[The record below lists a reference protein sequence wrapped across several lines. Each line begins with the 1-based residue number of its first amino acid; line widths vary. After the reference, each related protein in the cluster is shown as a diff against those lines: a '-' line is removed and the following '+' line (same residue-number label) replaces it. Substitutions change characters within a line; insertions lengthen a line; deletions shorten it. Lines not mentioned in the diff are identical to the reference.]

1 MTTSRIPILLLTG
14 FLGVGKTT
22 WLNRLLRE
30 PGYANTAVV
39 INELGAIGIDH
50 QLVRQASDQITVLEN
65 GCLCCVMNGE
75 LIDTLR
81 DLYLKRVKDE
91 VPEFDRV
98 LIETTGLA
106 DPSPVV
112 GMLARDAF
120 LDTYYRFDGVLTLV
134 DATNGMATLDAHFE
148 AVKQVAV
155 ADRVA
160 LTKSDLASDAGAVSA
175 LIGRIG
181 EINPGV
187 VVADARTEA
196 PDALMG
202 GVQRRPG
209 IGNDARRWLAADRFA
224 AVRGIGGVSPPPSAG
239 SYRPGSRGPDSRSP
253 HDGRVQSFCVT
264 FDEPVQRDNLRA
276 ALEMLCAFRGEHLL
290 RVKGIVNAI
299 GHEQPLVVHAVQHT
313 LYPIE
318 TLDAWPDDDRRTR
331 LVFIERDLD
340 AEFIRKTLESFVQ
353 AGDGVF
359 G

>member
-1 MTTSRIPILLLTG
+1 MTSQRIPIVLLTG
-14 FLGVGKTT
+14 FLGAGKTT

-30 PGYANTAVV
+30 PDYADTAVV
-39 INELGAIGIDH
+39 INELGAVGIDH
-50 QLVRQASDQITVLEN
+50 QLVRHASDQVTVLEN

-81 DLYLKRVKDE
+81 ELYLKRVKDE
-91 VPEFDRV
+91 VPEFERV

-106 DPSPVV
+106 DPAPVV
-112 GMLARDAF
+112 GMLSRDAF

-134 DATNGMATLDAHFE
+134 DAVNGMATLDAHFE
-148 AVKQVAV
+148 AVKQVAM
-155 ADRVA
+155 ADRIA
-160 LTKSDLASDAGAVSA
+160 LTKRDLADDASA
-175 LIGRIG
+175 LAALLERIRG
-181 EINPGV
+181 INPGV
-187 VVADARTEA
+187 EVADARALA
-196 PDALMG
+196 PGALIG
-202 GVQRRPG
+202 DVQRRPG
-209 IGNDARRWLAADRFA
+209 LGSDARRWLAADRFA
-224 AVRGIGGVSPPPSAG
+224 AVRGVGGVAPPPSAG
-239 SYRPGSRGPDSRSP
+239 GT

-264 FDEPVQRDNLRA
+264 FDEPVQRNNLRA

-299 GHEQPLVVHAVQHT
+299 GHDQPLVVHAVQHT

-318 TLDAWPDDDRRTR
+318 TLDAWPDEDRRTR

-340 AEFIRKTLESFVQ
+340 AEFIRLTLQSFVQ

>member
-1 MTTSRIPILLLTG
+1 MSTERVPIILLTG
-14 FLGVGKTT
+14 FLGAGKTT

-39 INELGAIGIDH
+39 INELGAVGIDH
-50 QLVRQASDQITVLEN
+50 QLVRLASDQITVLEN

-81 DLYLKRVKDE
+81 ELYLKRVKDE
-91 VPEFDRV
+91 IPEFERV

-106 DPSPVV
+106 DPSPVI
-112 GMLARDAF
+112 GMLSRDAF

-134 DATNGMATLDAHFE
+134 DATHGMTTLDAHFE
-148 AVKQVAV
+148 AVNQVAM

-160 LTKSDLASDAGAVSA
+160 LTKRDLADDALALDTLGA
-175 LIGRIG
+175 RIRQ
-181 EINPGV
+181 INPGIE
-187 VVADARTEA
+187 VADARALA
-196 PDALMG
+196 PAELIN
-202 GVQRRPG
+202 GVQRRLG
-209 IGNDARRWLAADRFA
+209 VGSDARRWLAADRFA
-224 AVRGIGGVSPPPSAG
+224 AVKGIGGVAPPPS
-239 SYRPGSRGPDSRSP
+239 PGGQ
-253 HDGRVQSFCVT
+253 HDGRVQSFCVV

-290 RVKGIVNAI
+290 RVKGIVHAI
-299 GHEQPLVVHAVQHT
+299 GHQQPLVVHAVQHT

-340 AEFIRKTLESFVQ
+340 AEFIRLTLQSFVQ

-359 G
+359 GKA

>member
-1 MTTSRIPILLLTG
+1 MSDSRIPILLLTG
-14 FLGVGKTT
+14 FLGAGKTT

-39 INELGAIGIDH
+39 INELGAVGIDH
-50 QLVRQASDQITVLEN
+50 QLVRHASDQVTVLEN

-91 VPEFDRV
+91 IPEFDRA

-112 GMLARDAF
+112 GMLSRDAF
-120 LDTYYRFDGVLTLV
+120 LDTYFRFDGVLTLV
-134 DATNGMATLDAHFE
+134 DATTGMTTLDAHFE
-148 AVKQVAV
+148 AVKQVAM

-160 LTKSDLASDAGAVSA
+160 LTKQDLATDEAAIGA
-175 LIGRIG
+175 LIARIG
-181 EINPGV
+181 QINPGV
-187 VVADARTEA
+187 EVADARSEA
-196 PDALMG
+196 PGALID

-209 IGNDARRWLAADRFA
+209 VGSDARRWLAAQRFA
-224 AVRGIGGVSPPPSAG
+224 AVKGIGGIAPPPATG
-239 SYRPGSRGPDSRSP
+239 GR

-299 GHEQPLVVHAVQHT
+299 GHEHPLVVHAVQHT

-318 TLDAWPDDDRRTR
+318 PLDGWPDEDRRTR

-340 AEFIRKTLESFVQ
+340 AEFIRLTLQNFIQ

>member
-1 MTTSRIPILLLTG
+1 MSDSRLPILLLTG

-30 PGYANTAVV
+30 PGYADTAVV
-39 INELGAIGIDH
+39 INELGAVGIDH
-50 QLVRQASDQITVLEN
+50 QLVRHASDQITVLEN

-75 LIDTLR
+75 LVDTLR

-112 GMLARDAF
+112 GMLSRDAF

-134 DATNGMATLDAHFE
+134 DATVGMATLDVHFE
-148 AVKQVAV
+148 AVKQVAM

-160 LTKSDLASDAGAVSA
+160 LTKRDLASDAALPGA
-175 LIGRIG
+175 LIARIG
-181 EINPGV
+181 QINPGV
-187 VVADARTEA
+187 EVADARIEG
-196 PDALMG
+196 PGALLG

-209 IGNDARRWLAADRFA
+209 VGSDARRWLAADRFV
-224 AVRGIGGVSPPPSAG
+224 AVKGIGGIAPPP
-239 SYRPGSRGPDSRSP
+239 PGSASP

-264 FDEPVQRDNLRA
+264 FDEPVHRDNLRA
-276 ALEMLCAFRGEHLL
+276 ALEMLCAFRGENLL
-290 RVKGIVNAI
+290 RIKGIVNAI
-299 GHEQPLVVHAVQHT
+299 GEHRPLVVHAVQHT
-313 LYPIE
+313 LYAIE
-318 TLDAWPDDDRRTR
+318 ALDAWPDDDHRTR

>member
-1 MTTSRIPILLLTG
+1 MSDSHVPILLLTG

-39 INELGAIGIDH
+39 INELGAVGIDH
-50 QLVRQASDQITVLEN
+50 QLVRHASDQITVLEN

-98 LIETTGLA
+98 LIESTGLA

-112 GMLARDAF
+112 GMLSRDAF
-120 LDTYYRFDGVLTLV
+120 LDTYYRFAGVLTLV
-134 DATNGMATLDAHFE
+134 DATVGMATLDAHFE
-148 AVKQVAV
+148 AVKQVAM

-160 LTKSDLASDAGAVSA
+160 LTKRDLASDTVALSA
-175 LIGRIG
+175 LIARIG
-181 EINPGV
+181 QINPGAEV
-187 VVADARTEA
+187 VDTRTEGPA
-196 PDALMG
+196 SLLG

-209 IGNDARRWLAADRFA
+209 VGSDARRWLAADRFV
-224 AVRGIGGVSPPPSAG
+224 AVKGVGGIAPPQQAG
-239 SYRPGSRGPDSRSP
+239 ANGP

-264 FDEPVQRDNLRA
+264 FDEPVHRDNLRA
-276 ALEMLCAFRGEHLL
+276 ALEMLCAFRGENLL
-290 RVKGIVNAI
+290 RIKGIVNAI
-299 GHEQPLVVHAVQHT
+299 GEQMPLVVHAVQHT
-313 LYPIE
+313 LYAIE

-331 LVFIERDLD
+331 LVFIARDLD

>member
-1 MTTSRIPILLLTG
+1 MSDARIPILLLTG
-14 FLGVGKTT
+14 FLGAGKTT

-39 INELGAIGIDH
+39 INELGAVGIDH
-50 QLVRQASDQITVLEN
+50 QLVRHASDQVTVLEN

-81 DLYLKRVKDE
+81 DLYLKRVKDQ
-91 VPEFDRV
+91 VPEFARV

-112 GMLARDAF
+112 GMLSRDAF

-134 DATNGMATLDAHFE
+134 DATGGMQTLDEHFE
-148 AVKQVAV
+148 AVKQVAM
-155 ADRVA
+155 ADHVA
-160 LTKSDLASDAGAVSA
+160 LTKRDLAGDGHA
-175 LIGRIG
+175 LTGLIARIG
-181 EINPGV
+181 QINPGV
-187 VVADARTEA
+187 EVADARSLA
-196 PDALMG
+196 PADLIS

-209 IGNDARRWLAADRFA
+209 IGSDARRWLAADRFA
-224 AVRGIGGVSPPPSAG
+224 AVKGIGGVAPPPSAG
-239 SYRPGSRGPDSRSP
+239 GL
-253 HDGRVQSFCVT
+253 HDGRVQSFCVV
-264 FDEPVQRDNLRA
+264 FEEPVQRDNLRA

-290 RVKGIVNAI
+290 RIKGIVNAI
-299 GHEQPLVVHAVQHT
+299 GHGQPLVVHAVQHT

-318 TLDAWPDDDRRTR
+318 TLDAWPDEDRRTR

-340 AEFIRKTLESFVQ
+340 AEFIRLTLQNFVQ

-359 G
+359 GN

>member
-1 MTTSRIPILLLTG
+1 MSDPRIPILLLTG
-14 FLGVGKTT
+14 FLGAGKTT

-30 PGYANTAVV
+30 PGYADTAVV
-39 INELGAIGIDH
+39 INELGAVGIDH
-50 QLVRQASDQITVLEN
+50 QLVRHASDQVTVLEN

-112 GMLARDAF
+112 GMLSRDAF

-134 DATNGMATLDAHFE
+134 DATMGMTTLDAHFE
-148 AVKQVAV
+148 AVKQVAM

-160 LTKSDLASDAGAVSA
+160 LTKCDLVSGSGAPGA
-175 LIGRIG
+175 LIDRIRQL
-181 EINPGV
+181 NPGV
-187 VVADARTEA
+187 EVADARAEA
-196 PDALMG
+196 PAALLS

-209 IGNDARRWLAADRFA
+209 VGSDARRWLAADRFA
-224 AVRGIGGVSPPPSAG
+224 AVKGIGGVAPSPS
-239 SYRPGSRGPDSRSP
+239 PGLHAPGSRSP

-299 GHEQPLVVHAVQHT
+299 GESRPLVVHAVQHT

-318 TLDAWPDDDRRTR
+318 TLDAWPDEDRRTR

-340 AEFIRKTLESFVQ
+340 AEFIRLTLQNFIQ

>member
-1 MTTSRIPILLLTG
+1 MIYLSIMGAMSGRRIPILLLTG
-14 FLGVGKTT
+14 FLGAGKTT

-30 PGYANTAVV
+30 PGYASTAVV
-39 INELGAIGIDH
+39 INELGEVGIDH
-50 QLVRQASDQITVLEN
+50 QLVRHASDQVTVLEN

-91 VPEFDRV
+91 IPEFERV

-112 GMLARDAF
+112 GMLSRDAF
-120 LDTYYRFDGVLTLV
+120 LETYYRFDGVLTLV
-134 DATNGMATLDAHFE
+134 DGTAGMQTLDAHFE
-148 AVKQVAV
+148 AVKQVAM

-160 LTKSDLASDAGAVSA
+160 LTKRDLASDPDANNV
-175 LIGRIG
+175 LIARIG
-181 EINPGV
+181 QINPGIE
-187 VVADARTEA
+187 VADARAVPPAE
-196 PDALMG
+196 LIS
-202 GVQRRPG
+202 GVQRRLG
-209 IGNDARRWLAADRFA
+209 IGSDARRWLAADRFA
-224 AVRGIGGVSPPPSAG
+224 AVKGIGGLAPAPATG
-239 SYRPGSRGPDSRSP
+239 GR
-253 HDGRVQSFCVT
+253 HDGRVQSFCIT

-299 GHEQPLVVHAVQHT
+299 GHDQPLVVHAVQHT

-318 TLDAWPDDDRRTR
+318 TLDAWPDEDRRTR

-353 AGDGVF
+353 AGDGMF
-359 G
+359 ARQ

>member
-1 MTTSRIPILLLTG
+1 MKDSRIPILLLTG
-14 FLGVGKTT
+14 FLGAGKTT

-30 PGYANTAVV
+30 PGYADTAVV
-39 INELGAIGIDH
+39 INELGAVGIDH
-50 QLVRQASDQITVLEN
+50 QLVRHASEQITVLEN

-81 DLYLKRVKDE
+81 DLYLKRVKNE
-91 VPEFDRV
+91 IPEFDRV

-112 GMLARDAF
+112 GMLSRDAF

-134 DATNGMATLDAHFE
+134 DATGGMAALDAHFE
-148 AVKQVAV
+148 AIQQVAM

-160 LTKSDLASDAGAVSA
+160 LTKRDLTDDMPAVDA
-175 LIGRIG
+175 LIRRIG
-181 EINPGV
+181 QVNPGV
-187 VVADARTEA
+187 EVADARNQSPA
-196 PDALMG
+196 ALIG

-209 IGNDARRWLAADRFA
+209 VGSDARRWLAADRFV
-224 AVRGIGGVSPPPSAG
+224 AVKGIGGVAPPAAPAA
-239 SYRPGSRGPDSRSP
+239 RGA

-290 RVKGIVNAI
+290 RIKGIVNAI
-299 GHEQPLVVHAVQHT
+299 GEAKPLVVHAVQHT

-318 TLDAWPDDDRRTR
+318 TLDEWPDEDHRTR

-340 AEFIRKTLESFVQ
+340 AEFIRLTLQNFIQ
-353 AGDGVF
+353 AGDGMF
-359 G
+359 GG

>member
-1 MTTSRIPILLLTG
+1 MSESRLPILLLTG
-14 FLGVGKTT
+14 FLGVGKTS

-39 INELGAIGIDH
+39 INELGAVGIDH
-50 QLVRQASDQITVLEN
+50 QLVRHASDQITVLEN

-81 DLYLKRVKDE
+81 ELYLKRVKDE

-112 GMLARDAF
+112 GMLSRDAF

-134 DATNGMATLDAHFE
+134 DATAGMATLDSHFE
-148 AVKQVAV
+148 AIQQVAM

-160 LTKSDLASDAGAVSA
+160 LTKRDLVSDAATVDA
-175 LIGRIG
+175 LAKRIG
-181 EINPGV
+181 QINPGV
-187 VVADARTEA
+187 EVADALSEPPA
-196 PDALMG
+196 ALIG
-202 GVQRRPG
+202 SVQRRPG
-209 IGNDARRWLAADRFA
+209 VGSDARRWLAADRFV
-224 AVRGIGGVSPPPSAG
+224 AVRGIGGIAPPAA
-239 SYRPGSRGPDSRSP
+239 RGAHGP

-290 RVKGIVNAI
+290 RIKGIVNAI
-299 GHEQPLVVHAVQHT
+299 GQEQPLVVHAVQHT

-318 TLDAWPDDDRRTR
+318 TLDVWPDEDRRTR

-340 AEFIRKTLESFVQ
+340 AEFIRLTLQSFIQ

>member
-1 MTTSRIPILLLTG
+1 MAGTRIPVVLLTG
-14 FLGVGKTT
+14 FLGAGKTT

-30 PGYANTAVV
+30 PDQSRTAVV
-39 INELGAIGIDH
+39 INELGEVGIDH
-50 QLVRQASDQITVLEN
+50 RLVRHASDKVTVLEN

-120 LDTYYRFDGVLTLV
+120 LETCYRFDCVLTLV
-134 DATNGMATLDAHFE
+134 EAVHGMRTLDEHFE
-148 AVKQVAV
+148 AVMQVAT

-160 LTKSDLASDAGAVSA
+160 LTKHDLATSAAAWDALVARVRG
-175 LIGRIG
+175 
-181 EINPGV
+181 INPGV
-187 VVADARTEA
+187 DVVDARTVPPGELIA
-196 PDALMG
+196 

-209 IGNDARRWLAADRFA
+209 IGSDARRWLAADRLV
-224 AVRGIGGVSPPPSAG
+224 AVHGVGGLAPPPMAG
-239 SYRPGSRGPDSRSP
+239 RI
-253 HDGRVQSFCVT
+253 HDGRVQSFCVV
-264 FDEPVQRDNLRA
+264 FEQPVQRDNLRA

-290 RVKGIVNAI
+290 RVKGIVHAI
-299 GHEQPLVVHAVQHT
+299 GHERPLVVHAVQHT

-318 TLDAWPDDDRRTR
+318 TLDSWPDEDRQTR

-340 AEFIRKTLESFVQ
+340 AEFIRLTLENFIE

-359 G
+359 GI

>member
-1 MTTSRIPILLLTG
+1 MSPRRIPIVLLTG
-14 FLGVGKTT
+14 FLGAGKTT

-30 PGYANTAVV
+30 PGFASTAVV
-39 INELGAIGIDH
+39 INELGEVGIDH
-50 QLVRQASDQITVLEN
+50 QLVRHASDQVTVLEN

-81 DLYLKRVKDE
+81 ELYLKRVKDE
-91 VPEFDRV
+91 IPEFERV

-112 GMLARDAF
+112 GMLSRDAF

-134 DATNGMATLDAHFE
+134 DVVNGMATLDTHFE
-148 AVKQVAV
+148 AVKQVAM

-160 LTKSDLASDAGAVSA
+160 LTKGDLMEDADTVDA
-175 LIGRIG
+175 LIARIKQ
-181 EINPGV
+181 INPGIE
-187 VVADARTEA
+187 VADARCVA
-196 PDALMG
+196 PGALIG

-209 IGNDARRWLAADRFA
+209 IGSDARRWLAAERFA
-224 AVRGIGGVSPPPSAG
+224 AVKGIGGVAPPPTTG
-239 SYRPGSRGPDSRSP
+239 GL
-253 HDGRVQSFCVT
+253 HDGRVQSFCVV

-290 RVKGIVNAI
+290 RIKGIVNAI

-340 AEFIRKTLESFVQ
+340 AEFIRLTLQNFVQ
-353 AGDGVF
+353 AGNGIF
-359 G
+359 TS

>member
-1 MTTSRIPILLLTG
+1 MSGPRIPIVLLTG
-14 FLGVGKTT
+14 FLGAGKTT

-30 PGYANTAVV
+30 PDYAATAVV
-39 INELGAIGIDH
+39 INELGEVGIDH
-50 QLVRQASDQITVLEN
+50 QLVRHASDQVTVLEN

-81 DLYLKRVKDE
+81 DLYLKRVKDQ

-120 LDTYYRFDGVLTLV
+120 LDTCYRFDGVLTLV
-134 DATNGMATLDAHFE
+134 DAVNGMPTLDAHFE
-148 AVKQVAV
+148 AVQQVAM

-160 LTKSDLASDAGAVSA
+160 LTKGDLAGDTPSLAALIARIGQINPGVEVADAGAVTPGT
-175 LIGRIG
+175 LI
-181 EINPGV
+181 
-187 VVADARTEA
+187 A
-196 PDALMG
+196 

-209 IGNDARRWLAADRFA
+209 IGSDTKRWLAAGRFA
-224 AVRGIGGVSPPPSAG
+224 AVNGIGGLAPPPATG
-239 SYRPGSRGPDSRSP
+239 RS
-253 HDGRVQSFCVT
+253 HDGRVRSFCVV
-264 FDEPVQRDNLRA
+264 FEQPVHRDNLRA
-276 ALEMLCAFRGEHLL
+276 ALEMLCAFRGENLL

-313 LYPIE
+313 LYPVE
-318 TLDAWPDDDRRTR
+318 TLDAWPDEDRRTR
-331 LVFIERDLD
+331 IVFIERDLD
-340 AEFIRKTLESFVQ
+340 AEFIRSTLENFVQ

-359 G
+359 GG

>member
-1 MTTSRIPILLLTG
+1 MSDSRLPILLLTG

-39 INELGAIGIDH
+39 INELGAVGIDH
-50 QLVRQASDQITVLEN
+50 QLVRHASDQITVLEN

-75 LIDTLR
+75 LVDTLR

-112 GMLARDAF
+112 GMLSRDAF

-134 DATNGMATLDAHFE
+134 DATVGMATLDVHFE
-148 AVKQVAV
+148 AVKQVAM

-160 LTKSDLASDAGAVSA
+160 LTKRDLASDAALPGA
-175 LIGRIG
+175 LIARIG
-181 EINPGV
+181 QINPGV
-187 VVADARTEA
+187 EVADARTEA
-196 PDALMG
+196 PGALLG

-209 IGNDARRWLAADRFA
+209 VGSDARRWLAADRFV
-224 AVRGIGGVSPPPSAG
+224 AVKGIGGIAPPPRSG
-239 SYRPGSRGPDSRSP
+239 TSSP

-276 ALEMLCAFRGEHLL
+276 ALEMLCAFRGENLL
-290 RVKGIVNAI
+290 RIKGIVNAI
-299 GHEQPLVVHAVQHT
+299 GESQPLVVHAVQHT
-313 LYPIE
+313 LYPVE
-318 TLDAWPDDDRRTR
+318 TLDDWPDEDHRTR

-353 AGDGVF
+353 AGDGMF
-359 G
+359 ASRSA

>member
-1 MTTSRIPILLLTG
+1 MSDKRIPILLLTG
-14 FLGVGKTT
+14 FLGAGKTT

-39 INELGAIGIDH
+39 INELGEVGIDH
-50 QLVRQASDQITVLEN
+50 QLVRHASDQITVLEN

-81 DLYLKRVKDE
+81 DLYLRRVKDQ

-112 GMLARDAF
+112 GMLSRDAF

-134 DATNGMATLDAHFE
+134 DATGGMGTLDAHFE
-148 AVKQVAV
+148 AVKQVAM
-155 ADRVA
+155 ADRIA
-160 LTKSDLASDAGAVSA
+160 LTKRDLAADGDALAD
-175 LIGRIG
+175 LITRIG
-181 EINPGV
+181 QINPGV
-187 VVADARTEA
+187 VVTDARTEA
-196 PDALMG
+196 PAELIS

-209 IGNDARRWLAADRFA
+209 VGSDARRWLAADRFA
-224 AVRGIGGVSPPPSAG
+224 AVKGIGGVAPPPANG
-239 SYRPGSRGPDSRSP
+239 GR

-264 FDEPVQRDNLRA
+264 FYEPVQRDNLRA

-290 RVKGIVNAI
+290 RIKGIVNAI
-299 GHEQPLVVHAVQHT
+299 GEAKPLVVHAVQHT

-318 TLDAWPDDDRRTR
+318 TLDDWPDEDRRTR

-340 AEFIRKTLESFVQ
+340 AEFIRLTLQNFVQ
-353 AGDGVF
+353 AGDGMF
-359 G
+359 GG

>member
-1 MTTSRIPILLLTG
+1 MITTRIPTVLLTG
-14 FLGVGKTT
+14 FLGAGKTT

-30 PGYANTAVV
+30 PGFANTAVV
-39 INELGAIGIDH
+39 INELGEIGIDH
-50 QLVRQASDQITVLEN
+50 QLVRHASDNVTVLEN

-81 DLYLKRVKDE
+81 DLYLKRVRME

-106 DPSPVV
+106 DPAPVV
-112 GMLARDAF
+112 GVLSRDAF

-134 DATNGMATLDAHFE
+134 DTLAGETTLDAHFE
-148 AVKQVAV
+148 AVKQVAM
-155 ADRVA
+155 ADVVGLSKR
-160 LTKSDLASDAGAVSA
+160 DLADPVAQDKLAR
-175 LIGRIG
+175 RIAQ
-181 EINPGV
+181 INPGV
-187 VVADARTEA
+187 ALTDARSESPA
-196 PDALMG
+196 NLIAQ
-202 GVQRRPG
+202 VQRRPG
-209 IGNDARRWLAADRFA
+209 VGSDARRWLAAGRFA
-224 AVRGIGGVSPPPSAG
+224 AVKGIGGVAPPPAPEG
-239 SYRPGSRGPDSRSP
+239 GR

-299 GHEQPLVVHAVQHT
+299 GHDTPLVVHAVQHT

-318 TLDAWPDDDRRTR
+318 TLEAWPDDDRRTR

-340 AEFIRKTLESFVQ
+340 GEFIRKTLENFVQ

-359 G
+359 ARQ

>member
-1 MTTSRIPILLLTG
+1 MRDQKLPILLLTG
-14 FLGVGKTT
+14 FLGAGKTT
-22 WLNRLLRE
+22 WLNRLLRD

-39 INELGAIGIDH
+39 INELGAVGIDH
-50 QLVRQASDQITVLEN
+50 QLVRHASDQITVLDN

-112 GMLARDAF
+112 GMLSRDAF
-120 LDTYYRFDGVLTLV
+120 LETYFRFDGVLTLV

-148 AVKQVAV
+148 AVKQVAM

-160 LTKSDLASDAGAVSA
+160 LTKHDLANALETVSA
-175 LIGRIG
+175 LIERIG
-181 EINPGV
+181 QINPGV
-187 VVADARTEA
+187 EVADARGES
-196 PDALMG
+196 PGALIG

-209 IGNDARRWLAADRFA
+209 VGSDARRWLAADRFA
-224 AVRGIGGVSPPPSAG
+224 AVKGIGGIAPPPASG
-239 SYRPGSRGPDSRSP
+239 GR

-299 GHEQPLVVHAVQHT
+299 GEPRPLVVHAVQHT

-318 TLDAWPDDDRRTR
+318 TLDEWPDDDRRTR

-340 AEFIRKTLESFVQ
+340 AEFIRLTLQNFIQ

>member
-1 MTTSRIPILLLTG
+1 MSQARIPILLLTG
-14 FLGVGKTT
+14 FLGAGKTT
-22 WLNRLLRE
+22 WLNRLLCE
-30 PGYANTAVV
+30 PAYANTAVV
-39 INELGAIGIDH
+39 INELGAVGIDH
-50 QLVRQASDQITVLEN
+50 QLVRHASDQITVLEN

-112 GMLARDAF
+112 GMLSRDAF

-134 DATNGMATLDAHFE
+134 DATTGMTTLDAHFE
-148 AVKQVAV
+148 AVKQVAM

-160 LTKSDLASDAGAVSA
+160 LTKQDLVDDRLAVDA
-175 LIGRIG
+175 LIARIG
-181 EINPGV
+181 QVNPGV
-187 VVADARTEA
+187 EVADARDEA
-196 PDALMG
+196 PGALIG

-209 IGNDARRWLAADRFA
+209 VGSDVRRWLAADRFVA
-224 AVRGIGGVSPPPSAG
+224 IKGIGGITPPP
-239 SYRPGSRGPDSRSP
+239 PGSGSSGP

-299 GHEQPLVVHAVQHT
+299 GESRPLVVHAVQHT

-318 TLDAWPDDDRRTR
+318 TLDAWPDQDRRTR

-340 AEFIRKTLESFVQ
+340 AEFIRLTLQNFIQ

>member
-1 MTTSRIPILLLTG
+1 MSDSRIPILLLTG
-14 FLGVGKTT
+14 FLGAGKTT

-39 INELGAIGIDH
+39 INELGAVGIDH
-50 QLVRQASDQITVLEN
+50 QLVRHASDQVTVLEN

-91 VPEFDRV
+91 IPEFDRV

-112 GMLARDAF
+112 GMLSRDAF

-134 DATNGMATLDAHFE
+134 DATGGMATLDAHFE
-148 AVKQVAV
+148 AVKQAAM

-160 LTKSDLASDAGAVSA
+160 LTKRDLATDEAALGA
-175 LIGRIG
+175 LIARIG
-181 EINPGV
+181 QINPGV
-187 VVADARTEA
+187 EVADARSEA
-196 PDALMG
+196 PGALID

-209 IGNDARRWLAADRFA
+209 VGSDARRWLAAHRFA
-224 AVRGIGGVSPPPSAG
+224 AVKGIGGIAPPRATG
-239 SYRPGSRGPDSRSP
+239 GR

-299 GHEQPLVVHAVQHT
+299 GESRPLVVHAVQHT

-318 TLDAWPDDDRRTR
+318 TLDGWPDEDRRTR

-340 AEFIRKTLESFVQ
+340 AEFIRLTLQNFIQ
-353 AGDGVF
+353 AGDGMF
-359 G
+359 AGP